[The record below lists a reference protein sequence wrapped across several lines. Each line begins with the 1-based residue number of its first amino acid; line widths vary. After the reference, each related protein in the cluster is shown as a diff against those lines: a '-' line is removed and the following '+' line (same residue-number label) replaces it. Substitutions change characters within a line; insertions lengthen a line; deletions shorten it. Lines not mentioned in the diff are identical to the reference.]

1 MTRKLA
7 NLSQRLASRFVET
20 RSIIVPTNETGTTC
34 TSTKHIH
41 NSSNVA
47 TLAKRRFAPTNR
59 ANRPL
64 SSPTI
69 DAPPPIIF
77 FNRRGSC
84 HFQLVDRIYEIYDY
98 SCFFS
103 LVSTNRGRSIHA
115 HQLFRDARL
124 TAAFNLLCGQPISCR
139 WERMDDALPRSQRLT
154 IRRRELF

>member
-7 NLSQRLASRFVET
+7 NLSQRLASRRSSKRGASSSQPTKLE
-20 RSIIVPTNETGTTC
+20 RRALRPSISIILPTSRHLRKED
-34 TSTKHIH
+34 S
-41 NSSNVA
+41 
-47 TLAKRRFAPTNR
+47 RRR
-59 ANRPL
+59 IEL
-64 SSPTI
+64 IVHYSPTI